1 MTIDVK
7 FCAIL
12 TMRYM
17 NKSLMQSCHDYIA
30 SHMPPPPKGLIAM
43 RSFHIAPDRGMSLC
57 YFDTNENLNAAFPS
71 MKEFQQ
77 SVAANSK
84 RRPMLKKLLH
94 PLNLILVIVKL

>member
-1 MTIDVK
+1 MTSDVK
-7 FCAIL
+7 FCAVL

-71 MKEFQQ
+71 MKKVKQRFSVKFEAKNNAQKSITAAQ
-77 SVAANSK
+77 SDFGDC
-84 RRPMLKKLLH
+84 
-94 PLNLILVIVKL
+94 